1 MRKVEKRSGVTGGNV
16 VALLGIGAALFVVK
30 RLTDGPT
37 VTPTEPLLP
46 PNLPPAPVGEAPTMS
61 RPAARVLAD
70 RVFAAIYGGWG
81 EDEEAVIAAM
91 LPPVNASDVF
101 LVIDEYGARTGPW
114 WSPVE
119 YNLPGALRAFLSPA
133 DIARINNDY
142 ARRGI
147 NVRF

>member
-1 MRKVEKRSGVTGGNV
+1 MDKRNGITGGNV
-16 VALLGIGAALFVVK
+16 VTLLAVGAGLYVVGK
-30 RLTDGPT
+30 LTEGPT
-37 VTPTEPLLP
+37 VRPSEPLLP
-46 PNLPPAPVGEAPTMS
+46 PNLPPPPVGEAPTMT

-70 RVFAAIYGGWG
+70 RVFAGIYGGWF
-81 EDEEAVIAAM
+81 EDENAVVAAM

-101 LVIDEYGARTGPW
+101 LVVDEYGIRRGPW

-133 DIARINNDY
+133 DLARINNDY